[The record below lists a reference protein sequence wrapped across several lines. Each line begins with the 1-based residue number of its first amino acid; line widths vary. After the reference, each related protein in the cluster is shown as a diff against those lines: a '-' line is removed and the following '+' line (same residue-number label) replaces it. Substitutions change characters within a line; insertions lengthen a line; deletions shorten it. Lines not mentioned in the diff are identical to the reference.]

1 MNKNDLVNKVSDDTG
16 LSKSDSAKA
25 VDSVIDTIT
34 SELKGGGDVRLVGFG
49 TFLVSKRKATT
60 GRNPQTGAAIQIP
73 AANVPKFRAGKS
85 LKESLIQRILKL
97 IVFVGFFVIIVFLL
111 EKINFSQPEKKFN
124 TDITNEI
131 IKLK

>member
-1 MNKNDLVNKVSDDTG
+1 MQ
-16 LSKSDSAKA
+16 
-25 VDSVIDTIT
+25 
-34 SELKGGGDVRLVGFG
+34 LKFNR
-49 TFLVSKRKATT
+49 
-60 GRNPQTGAAIQIP
+60 Q
-73 AANVPKFRAGKS
+73 KS
-85 LKESLIQRILKL
+85 LKESLIQRTLKL